1 MYIVEAKIEI
11 IDVPSTDVPRFI
23 QKVRK
28 NLALTQKDF
37 AQALDVPLRLL
48 RSWEKGQHVPSALH
62 WQKILHLQAPSPA
75 ATERGELTSNITDS
89 LPEIDFKGNA
99 DVVRTV
105 VEGERLTYGH
115 LFNPAF
121 ATEISLIEPLP
132 HQRMAIYDHMLHQHR
147 LRFLLADDAGAGKTI
162 MTGLY
167 IREMLTRRLISRV
180 LIVPPAGL
188 VGNWEHE
195 MRHLFNLS
203 FTIVNGNDAKAGNP
217 FTDASS
223 DMLIVSVDT
232 LRGDAM
238 FLRLQEP
245 EVLPYDLVVFDE
257 SHKLAADREP
267 DLRIL
272 KTDRYRLAEALAGIP
287 SEVER
292 WSLHWSCQHLLLLTA
307 TPHMGKEYPYYC
319 LWRLLEPDALATID
333 AFNAY
338 PLDARRRHFIRRT
351 KEELVYFDGRP
362 IYPPRHSNTLSY
374 NLNTGEVSEQRLYDE
389 TTSYIQTYYNR
400 AEVLNR
406 SAARLAMSVF
416 QRRLASS
423 TYALLR
429 SFERRRQK
437 LSLLVEAMRSGK
449 LNPARL
455 KVTQM
460 GLDTI
465 GDVFDEKTADEEEA
479 EAGQEENE
487 IVEDEAL
494 EGVIATTLAELETEL
509 RQVDSLCDLARRVY
523 EAGNE
528 SKFEKLR
535 DVLLD

>member
-1 MYIVEAKIEI
+1 
-11 IDVPSTDVPRFI
+11 
-23 QKVRK
+23 
-28 NLALTQKDF
+28 
-37 AQALDVPLRLL
+37 
-48 RSWEKGQHVPSALH
+48 
-62 WQKILHLQAPSPA
+62 
-75 ATERGELTSNITDS
+75 
-89 LPEIDFKGNA
+89 
-99 DVVRTV
+99 
-105 VEGERLTYGH
+105 
-115 LFNPAF
+115 
-121 ATEISLIEPLP
+121 
-132 HQRMAIYDHMLHQHR
+132 
-147 LRFLLADDAGAGKTI
+147 
-162 MTGLY
+162 
-167 IREMLTRRLISRV
+167 
-180 LIVPPAGL
+180 
-188 VGNWEHE
+188 
-195 MRHLFNLS
+195 
-203 FTIVNGNDAKAGNP
+203 
-217 FTDASS
+217 
-223 DMLIVSVDT
+223 
-232 LRGDAM
+232 
-238 FLRLQEP
+238 
-245 EVLPYDLVVFDE
+245 
-257 SHKLAADREP
+257 
-267 DLRIL
+267 
-272 KTDRYRLAEALAGIP
+272 
-287 SEVER
+287 
-292 WSLHWSCQHLLLLTA
+292 
-307 TPHMGKEYPYYC
+307 MGKEYPYYC

-374 NLNTGEVSEQRLYDE
+374 NLNTGEVSEQRLYDK

-449 LNPARL
+449 LNPAKL

-535 DVLLD
+535 DVLLDPRYQQEKMIIFTEHRDTLDSLVRRLDGLGYTDQIAQIHGGMNYQEREVQVTHFRKPVEQGGAKFLVATDAAGEGINLQVCWLMVNYDIPWNPARLEQRMGRIHRFGQKHDSVYIINLVADKTREGRVMKTLLEKLERIRKELGSDKVFDVIGRLFEGVSIKQYMEKAIASEGNAEQACRALEGTLTKEQVEALEARERRLYGDGGDVKSSL